1 VLDHGHA
8 FTGGQQTPAG
18 EAVYL
23 DDPDGNG
30 LELYYDL
37 PREQWTD
44 EEGKLLVDKDLFKK
58 LDPKDLL
65 QELGP
70 T

>member
-1 VLDHGHA
+1 
-8 FTGGQQTPAG
+8 
-18 EAVYL
+18 VYL
-23 DDPDGNG
+23 DDPEGNG

-37 PREQWTD
+37 PRERWTD

-58 LDPKDLL
+58 LDPEDLL